1 MKPAEASLPS
11 DTEVLV
17 KRSFDAPVKLVW
29 RAYMEPDLMRRWCSG
44 LPGWSMPVC
53 EMDMRVG
60 GKYRWRW
67 RSDENGQEFGFTGE
81 VLEVTPHAKIVHTQI
96 YDAGDLGGSMGSE
109 PSIITVTFQETN
121 GITNMTTW
129 NSPGKVDRKL
139 TVSGTVHTPWERGS
153 QATSGD
159 AGRCRTPRCTRRRR
173 RVPRRGWRSQR
184 HGSAPSSERQRSS
197 PLVHYPSSHRGGS
210 CCTRC
215 RAWPA

>member
-1 MKPAEASLPS
+1 MKSAEASLPS

-81 VLEVTPHAKIVHTQI
+81 VLEVVPHARIVHTQI
-96 YDAGDLGGSMGSE
+96 YDPGDLGIPMGSE
-109 PSIITVTFQETN
+109 PSIVTVTFQEADGFTN
-121 GITNMTTW
+121 VATSINYA
-129 NSPGKVDRKL
+129 SKVDRDAA
-139 TVSGTVHTPWERGS
+139 VSTGMTDGME
-153 QATSGD
+153 TSYKRLD
-159 AGRCRTPRCTRRRR
+159 EVLA
-173 RVPRRGWRSQR
+173 
-184 HGSAPSSERQRSS
+184 E
-197 PLVHYPSSHRGGS
+197 L
-210 CCTRC
+210 
-215 RAWPA
+215 